1 MAISLINNNMSKKKT
16 KQLSTSKK
24 KELEEW
30 DKKIRSGKARGIT
43 KDRLLKY
50 GYTDCDPRHTLD
62 KLSKEVIPK
71 IDIEGKTTK
80 DLSEKELEL
89 LSQFNIDY
97 GIENNLSMVESVEAR
112 YRGLIINLRRELI
125 KEYNCKSYG
134 EKALID
140 MMVGAY
146 ARNLSLTKRLINS
159 SGKDY
164 TTALL
169 NNYISAMS
177 KEVDRA
183 NRHFITA
190 LETLRQMKQPELK
203 VNIKSKN
210 AFIAQNQQF
219 NNSKTKED
227 EIIEA
232 K

>member
-1 MAISLINNNMSKKKT
+1 MSKNKT
-16 KQLSTSKK
+16 KQSSVSKK

-30 DKKIRSGKARGIT
+30 DRKIGDEEVCKET
-43 KDRLLKY
+43 KDFLLKY
-50 GYTDCDPRHTLD
+50 GYTDCDPKNTLD
-62 KLSKEVIPK
+62 QLSKRVMPK
-71 IDIEGKTTK
+71 LNIEGKKIK
-80 DLSEKELEL
+80 DLTEEEISLI
-89 LSQFNIDY
+89 SQFNIDY
-97 GIENNLSMVESVEAR
+97 GIENNLSMVESVEVR

-125 KEYNCKSYG
+125 KEYNCKTYS
-134 EKALID
+134 EKALVD
-140 MMVGAY
+140 MVIGAY
-146 ARNLSLTKRLINS
+146 ARNLSLTKLLINS

-169 NNYISAMS
+169 NNYISVMG

>member
-1 MAISLINNNMSKKKT
+1 MPKKKT
-16 KQLSTSKK
+16 KQLSVSKQ

-30 DKKIRSGKARGIT
+30 DKKIRSGEARDIT
-43 KDRLLKY
+43 KNRLLKY
-50 GYTDCDPRHTLD
+50 TYTNCDPKYTLD
-62 KLSKEVIPK
+62 ELSKKVIPK
-71 IDIEGKTTK
+71 IDIEGKTSK
-80 DLSEKELEL
+80 DLNEEELEL
-89 LSQFNIDY
+89 ISQFNIDY
-97 GIENNLSMVESVEAR
+97 GLENNLSMVEAVEVR
-112 YRGLIINLRRELI
+112 YRGLVINLRRELI
-125 KEYNCKSYG
+125 KEYDCKAYSA
-134 EKALID
+134 KALVD
-140 MMVGAY
+140 MIIGAY

-164 TTALL
+164 TTVIL
-169 NNYISAMS
+169 NNYISAMG

-203 VNIKSKN
+203 VNVKAKN

-227 EIIEA
+227 ENIEP